1 MTFLG
6 NKIEKIDIDSKEYPN
21 QLREISDPP
30 KQLYCCGDR
39 TLLYEE
45 SVAVVGSRKF
55 TVYGKN
61 IAIMLGETLAKA
73 GVVIVSGLANG
84 IDSFAHKGMV
94 DVGGKGIAV
103 LGSGIKKM
111 GPRKNYEL
119 MVDMINSG
127 GLVVSEYEP
136 DIPASIYTFPKR
148 NRIISGLSKKVVIV
162 EANFDSGAL
171 ITAQFANEQGKD
183 VYAVPGN
190 INSQFSV
197 GSNLLIRDGATPLII
212 FDDLIKGMGV
222 DLTKKYISKIECGE
236 DEMEIVNALLKENGS
251 SVDKISKEI
260 KRQPGETSAILTI
273 MEIKGIIESSAGRYY
288 LVQNYQ

>member
-1 MTFLG
+1 
-6 NKIEKIDIDSKEYPN
+6 
-21 QLREISDPP
+21 
-30 KQLYCCGDR
+30 
-39 TLLYEE
+39 
-45 SVAVVGSRKF
+45 
-55 TVYGKN
+55 
-61 IAIMLGETLAKA
+61 
-73 GVVIVSGLANG
+73 
-84 IDSFAHKGMV
+84 
-94 DVGGKGIAV
+94 
-103 LGSGIKKM
+103 
-111 GPRKNYEL
+111 

-136 DIPASIYTFPKR
+136 DVPASVYTFPRR

-171 ITAQFANEQGKD
+171 ITAQFANEQGRD

-212 FDDLIKGMGV
+212 FDDLIKSMGI
-222 DLTKKYISKIECGE
+222 DLAKDYIPKIECGE

-251 SVDKISKEI
+251 TVDKISKEI
-260 KRQPGETSAILTI
+260 KRQPGETNAILTV
-273 MEIKGIIESSAGRYY
+273 MEIKGIVESSAGRYY

>member
-6 NKIEKIDIDSKEYPN
+6 NKIEKIDIDSKEYPI

-30 KQLYCCGDR
+30 KQIYCCGDR
-39 TLLYEE
+39 GLLYEE

-55 TVYGKN
+55 TLYGKN
-61 IAIMLGETLAKA
+61 IAIMLGETLAKY
-73 GVVIVSGLANG
+73 GIVLISGLANG

-94 DVGGKGIAV
+94 DAGGKGIAV
-103 LGSGIKKM
+103 LGSGINKM
-111 GPRKNYEL
+111 GPRKNFGL

-127 GLVVSEYEP
+127 SLVVSEYEP
-136 DIPASIYTFPKR
+136 DTPASVYTFPKR
-148 NRIISGLSKKVVIV
+148 NRIISGLSKKVVVV

-171 ITAQFANEQGKD
+171 ITAQFANEQGRD

-212 FDDLIKGMGV
+212 FDDLIKSMGV
-222 DLTKKYISKIECGE
+222 DLAKDYIPKIECGE
-236 DEMEIVNALLKENGS
+236 DEMEIVNALLKDNGTT
-251 SVDKISKEI
+251 VDKISKEI
-260 KRQPGETSAILTI
+260 KKQPGETSAILTV
-273 MEIKGIIESSAGRYY
+273 MEIKGIVESSAGRYY
-288 LVQNYQ
+288 LAQKFQ